1 MTVNLGSGKFA
12 VGLTGGIGTGK
23 TTIAGIFASLGAGV
37 VDADAASREIMLPG
51 SETFSAVAE
60 KFGKGVIASDGTLDR
75 RHLREIVFSSPEAL
89 AFLESVTHPAI
100 MRFMQR
106 KMADLDAP
114 YVIAVVPLLFEKHF
128 DCMVERTLAVDL
140 DESLQISRTA
150 ERDRSTADAVRAI
163 MDHQLS
169 RGKRAAMADDII
181 YNDPDPEVKRASVMM
196 LHRRY
201 LALAEGMKKGPEE

>member
-12 VGLTGGIGTGK
+12 VGLTGGIGSGK

-51 SETFSAVAE
+51 SETFSAVVE
-60 KFGKGVIASDGTLDR
+60 KFGKGLIASDGTLNR
-75 RHLREIVFSSPEAL
+75 RHLRDIVFSSPEAL
-89 AFLESVTHPAI
+89 AFLEGLTHPAI
-100 MRFMQR
+100 MKLMAE
-106 KMADLDAP
+106 KMAGLDAP

-150 ERDRSTADAVRAI
+150 ERDSSTADAVRAI
-163 MDHQLS
+163 MGHQLS
-169 RGKRAAMADDII
+169 RRKRAAMADDII
-181 YNDPDPEVKRASVMM
+181 YNDPDPEVKRASVLV

-201 LALAEGMKKGPEE
+201 LALAERMKKGLEE

>member
-12 VGLTGGIGTGK
+12 VGLTGGIGSGK

-114 YVIAVVPLLFEKHF
+114 YVIAVVPLLLK
-128 DCMVERTLAVDL
+128 
-140 DESLQISRTA
+140 SI
-150 ERDRSTADAVRAI
+150 STAWLSERL
-163 MDHQLS
+163 QLIS
-169 RGKRAAMADDII
+169 MSPCRSQELQRGTDRQLTL
-181 YNDPDPEVKRASVMM
+181 S
-196 LHRRY
+196 
-201 LALAEGMKKGPEE
+201 GQ